1 MEISTP
7 IAASQ
12 ANLEMARRHIMQ
24 SGLIAICITDLAGLI
39 IDADEAFASLVG
51 FTRTRLLESLR
62 QIALLT
68 PTEHHH
74 ADQEAFEKVAAFG
87 SCASYEKEFIRCD
100 GSRVPVLISA
110 ILQEQQ
116 IAWFAFDLSN
126 NEQSRER
133 ITHLAY
139 HDALTRL
146 PNQSLFKDR
155 LKQAI
160 ALSSRSNQIQ
170 AVLLVN
176 VDRFK
181 TINDSLGYTAGDQ
194 MLKAIAQRLTSCVR
208 ESDTVARF
216 GADEFA
222 VLLMQLG
229 RTQDAANTAKAIKQA
244 VEQAFLIDGRELFI
258 TSSIGISV
266 YPQDGR
272 DTATLLKNAGVALQ
286 RAKEKGRGDYEFYAS
301 GNTSQALKQLLLE
314 SQMRPGLERGEF
326 VVEYQPQ
333 VDVKTFQLVGMEAL
347 VRWNHPALGM
357 LQPSDFIQLAE
368 DTGMITQIGDWV
380 LRTAFAQNKLW
391 LDSGFS
397 PMRLAVNVSARQFQ
411 QSAFIGTICDLLKET
426 NLDPALLELELTE
439 ASIMKEPEKAI
450 DKLNKLR
457 DLGIKIAIDDFG
469 TGYSSLSYLKRF
481 PIDTL
486 KIDRTFVSD
495 VSTNEDDAAIAKA
508 IVMMGHALDMSVI
521 AEGVETPQQLEYLTS
536 LGCDAIQGYLFSPP
550 LSTQSFT
557 ELLMEQL
564 RAITPSVERGTTR
577 LQPLVSDSNG

>member
-7 IAASQ
+7 IAPSQ
-12 ANLEMARRHIMQ
+12 ANLEQVRNRIMQ

-39 IDADEAFASLVG
+39 IDADEAFSNLVG
-51 FTRTRLLESLR
+51 FTRLQLLQSLR
-62 QIALLT
+62 LIAQLT

-74 ADQEAFEKVAAFG
+74 ADQEALEKVAAFG
-87 SCASYEKEFIRCD
+87 SSGSYEKEFIRWD

-110 ILQEQQ
+110 ILHDQQ
-116 IAWFAFDLSN
+116 IAWFAVDLSN

-133 ITHLAY
+133 INHLAY

-160 ALSSRSNQIQ
+160 ALSNRSDHKQ
-170 AVLLVN
+170 AVLLLN
-176 VDRFK
+176 IDRFK

-194 MLKAIAQRLTSCVR
+194 MLQAIAQRLTSCVR

-222 VLLMQLG
+222 VLLMQLSRG
-229 RTQDAANTAKAIKQA
+229 QDAANTAKAIKQA

-258 TSSIGISV
+258 TSSIGISL

-272 DTATLLKNAGVALQ
+272 DTPTLLKSAGVALQ
-286 RAKEKGRGDYEFYAS
+286 RAREKGCGDYEFYTS
-301 GNTSQALKQLLLE
+301 GQTSQALKQLLLE
-314 SQMRPGLERGEF
+314 SQMRPALERGEF

-450 DKLNKLR
+450 DKLSKLR
-457 DLGIKIAIDDFG
+457 DLGIKVAIDDFG

-486 KIDRTFVSD
+486 KIDKTFVAD
-495 VSTNEDDAAIAKA
+495 VSTSEDDAAIVKA
-508 IVMMGHALDMSVI
+508 IVMMGHALDLAVI

-536 LGCDAIQGYLFSPP
+536 LGCDVIQGYLFSAP
-550 LSTQSFT
+550 LSTESFT

-577 LQPLVSDSNG
+577 LQPLVSE

>member
-1 MEISTP
+1 METSTP

-12 ANLEMARRHIMQ
+12 ANLEEVRNRIMQ
-24 SGLIAICITDLAGLI
+24 SGLIAVCLTDLAGLI
-39 IDADEAFASLVG
+39 IDADHAFANLVG
-51 FTRTRLLESLR
+51 FSRPQLLESLR
-62 QIALLT
+62 QIGQLT

-87 SCASYEKEFIRCD
+87 SCQSYEKEFIRSD

-110 ILQEQQ
+110 ILHDQQ
-116 IAWFAFDLSN
+116 IAWCAFDLSN
-126 NEQSRER
+126 NQQSRER
-133 ITHLAY
+133 INHLAY

-160 ALSSRSNQIQ
+160 ALSNRSDQKQ
-170 AVLLVN
+170 AVLLLN
-176 VDRFK
+176 IDRFK
-181 TINDSLGYTAGDQ
+181 TINDSLGYNAGDQ
-194 MLKAIAQRLTSCVR
+194 MLQAIAQRLTSCVR

-216 GADEFA
+216 GSDEFA
-222 VLLMQLG
+222 VLLMQLTRG
-229 RTQDAANTAKAIKQA
+229 QDAANTAKAIKQA
-244 VEQAFLIDGRELFI
+244 IEQAFLIDGRELFI
-258 TSSIGISV
+258 SSSIGISV

-272 DTATLLKNAGVALQ
+272 DTPTLLKSAGIALQ
-286 RAKEKGRGDYEFYAS
+286 RAKEKGRGDYEFYTS
-301 GNTSQALKQLLLE
+301 GQTSQALRQLMLE
-314 SQMRPGLERGEF
+314 SQMRPALERGEY

-347 VRWNHPALGM
+347 VRWNHPALGV
-357 LQPSDFIQLAE
+357 LQPADFIQLAE

-380 LRTAFAQNKLW
+380 LSTALAQNKHW

-411 QSAFIGTICDLLKET
+411 QAAFIATICALLKET
-426 NLDPALLELELTE
+426 DLDPALLELELTE

-486 KIDRTFVSD
+486 KIDKTFVSD
-495 VSTNEDDAAIAKA
+495 VSTNEDAAAIAKA
-508 IVMMGHALDMSVI
+508 IVMMGHALDITVI
-521 AEGVETPQQLEYLTS
+521 AEGVETPEQLEYLTS
-536 LGCDAIQGYLFSPP
+536 LGCDVIQGYLFSPP
-550 LSTQSFT
+550 ISTEGFT

-564 RAITPSVERGTTR
+564 RVTSSSIERGTTR
-577 LQPLVSDSNG
+577 LQPLINDE

>member
-12 ANLEMARRHIMQ
+12 ANLEMARSHLMQ
-24 SGLIAICITDLAGLI
+24 SGLIAICITDLAGLV
-39 IDADEAFASLVG
+39 IDADDAFASLVG
-51 FTRTRLLESLR
+51 FTRARLLESLR
-62 QIALLT
+62 QIAQLT

-74 ADQEAFEKVAAFG
+74 ADQEAFEKVSAFG

-100 GSRVPVLISA
+100 GSRVPVLVSA

-160 ALSSRSNQIQ
+160 ALSSRSDQIQ
-170 AVLLVN
+170 AVLLLN

-194 MLKAIAQRLTSCVR
+194 MLQAIAQRLTSCVR

-222 VLLMQLG
+222 VLLMQLS

-333 VDVKTFQLVGMEAL
+333 VDLKTFQLVGMEAL
-347 VRWNHPALGM
+347 IRWNHPALGM

-368 DTGMITQIGDWV
+368 DNGMITQIGDWA
-380 LRTAFAQNKLW
+380 LRTAVAQNKLW
-391 LDSGFS
+391 LNSGFS

-426 NLDPALLELELTE
+426 DLDPALLELELTE

-486 KIDRTFVSD
+486 KIDKTFVAD

-508 IVMMGHALDMSVI
+508 IVMMGHALDMAVI

-536 LGCDAIQGYLFSPP
+536 LGCDVIQGYLFSPP
-550 LSTQSFT
+550 LSTESFT

-577 LQPLVSDSNG
+577 LQPLVGE